1 MCSLRNRA
9 KMQVKI
15 DKRFNGPAS
24 SGHGGYACGIL
35 AQYIKGTAEVTLLKP
50 IPLEKDLTINK
61 NPDDRI
67 SLLEGDAIIATAH
80 KADFQLSPPPTP
92 SYSDAVEASKKY
104 IGFDEEYPYPDCFG
118 CGRNRKSGDGLRI
131 FPGRLSGNNIVT
143 APWIPDEELQDR
155 SERIKDGFL
164 WAALDCPGGIAC
176 VGDHI
181 HPLLLGKFA
190 VEIKERPRANQRCI
204 VTGWP
209 IAKEGRKHSAGT
221 ALYSEEGKLLAYG
234 KATWIQPR

>member
-1 MCSLRNRA
+1 M
-9 KMQVKI
+9 KIKI

-35 AQYIKGTAEVTLLKP
+35 AQYIKGTAEVTLLKA
-50 IPLEKDLTINK
+50 IPLEMDLTINK
-61 NPDDRI
+61 NPDDSI
-67 SLLEGDAIIATAH
+67 SLLDGDTVIATAY
-80 KADFQLSPPPTP
+80 KIDFQLFPPPPPT
-92 SYSDAVEASKKY
+92 YSDAVEASKKY
-104 IGFDEEYPYPDCFG
+104 IGFDEEYLYPDCFG
-118 CGRNRKSGDGLRI
+118 CGRNRKPGEGLRI
-131 FPGRLSGNNIVT
+131 FPGRLSGSNIV
-143 APWIPDEELQDR
+143 AAAWIPNEDLQD
-155 SERIKDGFL
+155 SSGRIKSEFL

-190 VEIKERPRANQRCI
+190 VEIQERPRVNQRFV

-209 IAKEGRKHSAGT
+209 FAQERRKFFAGT

-234 KATWIQPR
+234 KAIWIQPR